1 MPVIQFTPEF
11 KRNLRTLAKKYH
23 HIREDVEPVIAA
35 LQAGALPGDPNS
47 RHWLHDFQSAGSQSR
62 PCQEVRQALAD
73 RPGRAPGKTAAEMV
87 IEDRGAW

>member
-35 LQAGALPGDPNS
+35 LQAGALPGDQIPGIGYTIFKVRVPNRDRAKRYV
-47 RHWLHDFQSAGSQSR
+47 RH
-62 PCQEVRQALAD
+62 
-73 RPGRAPGKTAAEMV
+73 
-87 IEDRGAW
+87 

>member
-35 LQAGALPGDPNS
+35 LQAGALPGDQIPGIGYTIFKVRVPNRDRAKKNV
-47 RHWLHDFQSAGSQSR
+47 RH
-62 PCQEVRQALAD
+62 
-73 RPGRAPGKTAAEMV
+73 
-87 IEDRGAW
+87 